1 MMRRSLLGEK
11 FTKNYSDM
19 ELYEIYEKLE
29 QLESAIYSSN
39 EVNYEQIRAQ
49 AAIAILQGKMCDLNA
64 MRKLWILSNEDT
76 HSFHKHLAKNS
87 VALADVLVNELIETS
102 NNK

>member
-1 MMRRSLLGEK
+1 
-11 FTKNYSDM
+11 M

-39 EVNYEQIRAQ
+39 EVDYEQVRAQ
-49 AAIAILQGKMCDLNA
+49 AAIAILQGKMGDLNA
-64 MRKLWILSNEDT
+64 MRKLWIMSNEDVD
-76 HSFHKHLAKNS
+76 SFHKNLVKNS
-87 VALADVLVNELIETS
+87 VQLADVLVKELIETT